1 MTRLTQ
7 EELSEPDVTLVMT
20 HAQFDA
26 LPRTVY
32 ELLRLFIGHDDGRR
46 ITYTV
51 PAYRYREMESI
62 AKDQVQS

>member
-26 LPRTVY
+26 LPRDVY
-32 ELLRLFIGHDDGRR
+32 ELLRFFGGRDDGRR
-46 ITYTV
+46 IICTV
-51 PAYRYREMESI
+51 PAYRYREMVVM
-62 AKDQVQS
+62 ATAQAQP

>member
-20 HAQFDA
+20 RAQFDA
-26 LPRTVY
+26 LPREVY

-46 ITYTV
+46 TGGQV
-51 PAYRYREMESI
+51 GSGGHGVGSLSI
-62 AKDQVQS
+62 

>member
-20 HAQFDA
+20 YAQYDA
-26 LPRTVY
+26 LPRDVY
-32 ELLRLFIGHDDGRR
+32 ELLRLFRCRVVGRR

-51 PAYRYREMESI
+51 PAYRYREMESM
-62 AKDQVQS
+62 AKDQVQP